1 MQLTNTLLLTLSAVA
16 LSLAA
21 PQSIGDRPPSLSPFA
36 IPSEPALAHPIQ
48 GGPDEPTNHDTS
60 ALALEARSSRPV
72 RIRYC
77 QHANGAGACENW
89 DVDLKRCYNFL
100 GWWDNRVS
108 SVYVNPGYKCWLY
121 DGKGCEGLRK
131 EEVKMPGITDL
142 KRVFLNDKASS
153 VYCFR

>member
-1 MQLTNTLLLTLSAVA
+1 MQLTNILLLTLSAVA

-21 PQSIGDRPPSLSPFA
+21 PQPVGDRPPSLSPVA
-36 IPSEPALAHPIQ
+36 IPSESALAHPVQ
-48 GGPDEPTNHDTS
+48 GGPDES
-60 ALALEARSSRPV
+60 ANLEARSSRPV

-89 DVDLKRCYNFL
+89 DVDLKRCYNFM

-131 EEVKMPGITDL
+131 EEVKMPGILDL
-142 KRVFLNDKASS
+142 KKKFLNDKASS